1 MSDQVESVVLAERQT
16 IELPSIGDYKDA
28 PVVELLARPGDM
40 IAVDDPLIVLES
52 DKATIEVPSP
62 VSGRLV
68 EMLVDVGMRL
78 SEGSPFAVVEG
89 LAASKPAPAAPE
101 PEVPATTEAPAKAM
115 APTAPPPPA
124 AAPSPGEANPVLGAV
139 HASPSVRALAR
150 ELGVSLAEVP
160 PSGRKGRILRDDVFG
175 LVKRRLAQPSGGL
188 SVPEMPV
195 VDFARFGA
203 VERVPLS
210 RIQQISGSSLH
221 RNWVTIP
228 HVTNFDEADVS
239 DIETFRV
246 GVNAERREP
255 PVKLTMLAFL
265 AKASAIALKQHPRFN
280 ASLDGDALVLKKYV
294 HIGVAVDTPRGLLVP
309 VVRDCD
315 SKGIIE
321 IGAEIAALAEK
332 ARAGKLAP
340 SDMEGGC
347 FSISSL
353 GGIGGTGF
361 TPIINA
367 PEVAILG
374 AARAR
379 MQQQW
384 GGSDFRPRL
393 IMPISLSWDHR
404 VVDGVAAARFLG
416 TIASILGDFRRAVL

>member
-1 MSDQVESVVLAERQT
+1 MATEVKVPD
-16 IELPSIGDYKDA
+16 IGDFSDV
-28 PVVELLARPGDM
+28 PVINILVAVGDT
-40 IAVDDPLIVLES
+40 IALEDPLVELES
-52 DKATIEVPSP
+52 DKATMEVPASVAGKVTEIK
-62 VSGRLV
+62 VS
-68 EMLVDVGMRL
+68 VGDKV
-78 SEGSPFAVVEG
+78 SEGSVILLVE
-89 LAASKPAPAAPE
+89 AAGAAAAPAAPAPAAAAAPAPAAPAAT
-101 PEVPATTEAPAKAM
+101 PAPVTDAGFGKA
-115 APTAPPPPA
+115 
-124 AAPSPGEANPVLGAV
+124 
-139 HASPSVRALAR
+139 HASPSVRAFAR
-150 ELGVSLAEVP
+150 QLDVDLSKVNG
-160 PSGRKGRILRDDVFG
+160 SGRKGRILRDDVFG

-221 RNWVTIP
+221 GNWVTIP

>member
-16 IELPSIGDYKDA
+16 IQLPSIGDYKDA

-68 EMLVDVGMRL
+68 ELLVDVGMRL

-294 HIGVAVDTPRGLLVP
+294 HIGVAVDTPRGFSSRSFATATARGSSRSGPRSRRSPRRPAPASSHLP
-309 VVRDCD
+309 TWR
-315 SKGIIE
+315 
-321 IGAEIAALAEK
+321 AAASRSRRW
-332 ARAGKLAP
+332 AASAGPA
-340 SDMEGGC
+340 SRR
-347 FSISSL
+347 SS
-353 GGIGGTGF
+353 
-361 TPIINA
+361 
-367 PEVAILG
+367 
-374 AARAR
+374 
-379 MQQQW
+379 M
-384 GGSDFRPRL
+384 RPRL
-393 IMPISLSWDHR
+393 PFWARRAPGCSSN
-404 VVDGVAAARFLG
+404 GAAATSVRG
-416 TIASILGDFRRAVL
+416 